1 MLARKLRDL
10 LWHAWLLLDYGF
22 IGVMIRLF
30 TKDGIR
36 RRSRSIANT
45 RRCSRR
51 FLKAFHFT
59 LRIEGTHHLEAMRDK
74 NYLLAANHSTY
85 TDILLL
91 AAQENVVFITSVEMG
106 NNFFLGHLTKL
117 GGCLYTER
125 RKKVSLPA
133 EIKRFAATLR
143 QGFKVVLFPEGTST
157 DGSTIREFRRSLFQV
172 AVDAQCP
179 VLPVCIRYLSLDG
192 QPIGPD
198 NRDLIAW
205 YGDMTFLPH
214 HWRLLGHSIE
224 ARISFLEPIAFDPS
238 RSRSELADMVRE
250 RLLESFH
257 TGESTS
263 NIIDKEK

>member
-22 IGVMIRLF
+22 AGVMIRLF
-30 TKDGIR
+30 NKDGVR
-36 RRSRSIANT
+36 RRSLSIANAS
-45 RRCSRR
+45 RIARR
-51 FLKAFHFT
+51 FMKAFHIT
-59 LRIEGTHHLEAMRDK
+59 LRVEGVQHLEALRDK
-74 NYLLAANHSTY
+74 NYLLVANHSTY
-85 TDILLL
+85 VDILLL
-91 AAQENVVFITSVEMG
+91 AAQENLVFITSVEMG
-106 NNFFLGHLTKL
+106 NNFFLGQLTRL

-143 QGFKVVLFPEGTST
+143 QGFKVALFPEGTST

-192 QPIGPD
+192 QPIGD
-198 NRDLIAW
+198 NNRDRIAW

-214 HWRLLGHSIE
+214 HWKLLGHSIE
-224 ARISFLEPIAFDPS
+224 ARVSFLEPIAFDPS
-238 RSRSELADMVRE
+238 RTRSELADLVRG

-257 TGESTS
+257 AGEHPA
-263 NIIDKEK
+263 NHIDKEK